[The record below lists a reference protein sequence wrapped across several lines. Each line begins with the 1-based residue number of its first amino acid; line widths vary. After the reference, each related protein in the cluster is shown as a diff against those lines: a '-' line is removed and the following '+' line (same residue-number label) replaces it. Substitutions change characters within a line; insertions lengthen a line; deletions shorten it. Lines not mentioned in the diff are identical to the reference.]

1 MKLPEE
7 YDEQPKI
14 SLTVVRMIIGV
25 TLFISAILVLILL
38 MNSENIKK
46 RVEEPPKQPADAV
59 QSLTDGEPSDEYAQG
74 TLTPDDFDFWD
85 MYPEE

>member
-7 YDEQPKI
+7 YDEQPKM

-46 RVEEPPKQPADAV
+46 EWKSRQN
-59 QSLTDGEPSDEYAQG
+59 SLWMLSKV
-74 TLTPDDFDFWD
+74 
-85 MYPEE
+85 

>member
-7 YDEQPKI
+7 YDEQPKM

-46 RVEEPPKQPADAV
+46 RVEEPAKQPADAV
-59 QSLTDGEPSDEYAQG
+59 
-74 TLTPDDFDFWD
+74 
-85 MYPEE
+85 